1 MDLKQIIQNFNDGD
15 WGDISPIF
23 NRKIETFL
31 NFLKGKNLL
40 DKIDI
45 NQIPDR
51 PEDEFPKMEFLDS
64 LGLLDN
70 LEYSSVPD
78 EHSNKFLL

>member
-45 NQIPDR
+45 NQIP
-51 PEDEFPKMEFLDS
+51 EDEFPKMEFLDS
-64 LGLLDN
+64 LGTR
-70 LEYSSVPD
+70 
-78 EHSNKFLL
+78 